1 LVKSKIATDP
11 KVMSIMITNAF
22 GYTDLQVEEITY
34 DDRKNICA
42 NYLWDNLV
50 TLQNYINNNFATWN
64 TSSFTINS
72 SVSADSL
79 DLGSIVAQ

>member
-1 LVKSKIATDP
+1 
-11 KVMSIMITNAF
+11 MSIMITNAF

>member
-1 LVKSKIATDP
+1 
-11 KVMSIMITNAF
+11 MITNAF